1 MLKHRN
7 MLELQNLSKTY
18 KKQTVF
24 EGLNH
29 QFETGVTIIT
39 GPSGVGKSTLL
50 RLCATVEKPS
60 QGACLWQDRPTHK
73 HKRLFRKILGYAPQ
87 QIDFPED
94 LSGLDFLRHIGAL
107 KNLSYKDAT
116 DQGEVLLEKLGL
128 FPDKDKIIQAYS
140 GGMRRRLGLAQA
152 FLGAPECLIID
163 EPTAELD
170 SVTANIVNR
179 LIFDHASK
187 AVIIMT
193 THLAE
198 SMSHLNYETL
208 DLGAAIISSKI
219 DA

>member
-1 MLKHRN
+1 
-7 MLELQNLSKTY
+7 MLELQNLSKNY

-24 EGLNH
+24 ADLNH
-29 QFETGVTIIT
+29 RFNTGVTVIT

-60 QGACLWQDRPTHK
+60 QGACLWQGRPIHK
-73 HKRLFRKILGYAPQ
+73 HKRPFRKILGYAPQ

-116 DQGEVLLEKLGL
+116 THQGEVLLEKLGL

-152 FLGAPECLIID
+152 FFGSPECLIID

-170 SVTANIVNR
+170 SVTAEIIND
-179 LIFDHASK
+179 LIFDHASN
-187 AVIIMT
+187 AIIIMT

-198 SMSHLNYETL
+198 SMSHLKYETL
-208 DLGAAIISSKI
+208 DLGTAITPTKI

>member
-1 MLKHRN
+1 LVNLRFCAFAQQLKNPAKAHV
-7 MLELQNLSKTY
+7 Y
-18 KKQTVF
+18 
-24 EGLNH
+24 
-29 QFETGVTIIT
+29 
-39 GPSGVGKSTLL
+39 GKIDPHISTN
-50 RLCATVEKPS
+50 AYSEK
-60 QGACLWQDRPTHK
+60 
-73 HKRLFRKILGYAPQ
+73 
-87 QIDFPED
+87 
-94 LSGLDFLRHIGAL
+94 IGAL